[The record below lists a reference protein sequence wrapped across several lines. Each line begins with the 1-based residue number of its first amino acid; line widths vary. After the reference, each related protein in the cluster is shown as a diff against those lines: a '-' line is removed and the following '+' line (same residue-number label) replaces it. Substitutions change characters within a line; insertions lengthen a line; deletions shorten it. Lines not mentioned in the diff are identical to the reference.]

1 MDPFSRRFPGYGW
14 AWPGGTLDQLLK
26 AVLLPEDVALGLA
39 RQWLATNDIEAAGFR
54 EHRLLASLSER
65 FGRQLAGHEAY
76 PRLVGLQKMLWSRS
90 RLAMREAVPVL
101 EAIVATGHPLMLIK
115 GAAQVARDPNAQRA
129 RVSHDIDILVSG
141 EAMPVAFEVLVG
153 RGWAPATGAS
163 APFLRA
169 RVPLLRSM
177 NFHRGEF
184 GDVDLHQF
192 AYHPNQR
199 SLRDD
204 EALWARSLEVAYGG
218 VPVRIPAPGDRIAI
232 AIAHGGLDAHAHS
245 DWLVDCA
252 RTIRDEEVDW
262 PVFLRTVEDRS
273 IAVPAAI
280 ALSYLDREIGVGIDE
295 AVMREIMRLARRAG
309 VLTGLSTLLQAKPR
323 GSYGLG
329 VWLARGAT
337 KQHRLWRAERSAS
350 GEMPP
355 SHPLWRG
362 RRIGRAYGEGR
373 DALQHPVA
381 PPADGREGPRRL
393 ALTLECD
400 LPAVRRRIE
409 FELSS
414 ASAPVAQLR
423 YRNTFGRPGRVKI
436 RFDGAVAPA
445 HLEGLRIEARPTRY
459 LQSRGNP
466 EDLARFGAV
475 PASVAGVDWS

>member
-1 MDPFSRRFPGYGW
+1 MDRFSRRFPGYGW
-14 AWPGGTLDQLLK
+14 AWPGGTLDHLLK
-26 AVLLPEDVALGLA
+26 AVLLPEDAALGLA
-39 RQWLATNDIEAAGFR
+39 RQWLATNDIETAGFR

-65 FGRQLAGHEAY
+65 FGRQLADQEAY

-101 EAIVATGHPLMLIK
+101 EAIVATGHKVMLIK
-115 GAAQVARDPNAQRA
+115 GAAQVARDPHAQRA
-129 RVSHDIDILVSG
+129 RVSHDIDILVRG
-141 EAMPVAFEVLVG
+141 EAMPAAFEVLVG

-163 APFLRA
+163 ASFLRA
-169 RVPLLRSM
+169 RVPFLRAM

-199 SLRDD
+199 SERDD
-204 EALWARSLEVAYGG
+204 EALWSRSKEVAYGG
-218 VPVRIPAPGDRIAI
+218 VAVRIPAPGDRIAI

-262 PVFLRTVEDRS
+262 QGFLRTVEDRS
-273 IAVPAAI
+273 IAVPTAI
-280 ALSYLDREIGVGIDE
+280 TLSYLDREIGIGIDE
-295 AVMREIMRLARRAG
+295 AAMDEVVRLARRAG
-309 VLTGLSTLLQAKPR
+309 VIPGLANLLQAKPR

-350 GEMPP
+350 GEAPP

-362 RRIGRAYGEGR
+362 RRLGQASGERR
-373 DALQHPVA
+373 DAVLNPVA
-381 PPADGREGPRRL
+381 PPTDGVKGPRRL
-393 ALTLECD
+393 ALTIEYD
-400 LPAVRRRIE
+400 LPSVRRRIE

-423 YRNTFGRPGRVKI
+423 YRNTFGRPGRVRI
-436 RFDGAVAPA
+436 RFEGAVSPE
-445 HLEGLRIEARPTRY
+445 HHEGLSVEARPTRF

-466 EDLARFGAV
+466 EDLARFGAI
-475 PASVAGVDWS
+475 PASIVGVDWS